1 MGLES
6 LSDILK
12 GPSSA
17 PEPVAEP
24 ADAKPAEPVA
34 TAAAPATPSVVK
46 DEASADPAEKPTQR
60 NEKGQFVKSES
71 EPEKPAVTREVAGQI
86 DERKKRQA
94 AEAELRE
101 LRQASAKQA
110 ETPKVSVF
118 ENEDKALSNATRREM
133 SPITQRLVDQS
144 LRIAKLTFG
153 DEFDRSLSAFNAE
166 ARKNPGLIQQMENA
180 SDPGQFVFDAGYWF
194 SEMEPHGGSL
204 SRRDEA
210 KFGEFKT
217 QVAERDNRIKA
228 LESELQL
235 AKKSQAELEAVPTS
249 LNRQASAGLSRGEST
264 DADDL
269 RSIVR
274 FGNNTR

>member
-17 PEPVAEP
+17 PEPV
-24 ADAKPAEPVA
+24 
-34 TAAAPATPSVVK
+34 
-46 DEASADPAEKPTQR
+46 ADPAEKPTQR

-71 EPEKPAVTREVAGQI
+71 EPDKPAVTREVAGQI

-118 ENEDKALSNATRREM
+118 ENEDQALSNATRREM

-217 QVAERDNRIKA
+217 
-228 LESELQL
+228 
-235 AKKSQAELEAVPTS
+235 
-249 LNRQASAGLSRGEST
+249 
-264 DADDL
+264 
-269 RSIVR
+269 
-274 FGNNTR
+274 